1 MVTTIIFILILA
13 LLVLI
18 HEFGHFIA
26 AKKSGVLVEEFGFGF
41 PPRVWGKKIGETLYS
56 INLLPIGGFVKVY
69 GEEYHETQTSV
80 DPKMAPR
87 AFVNKKPWQK
97 AVIILAGVVM
107 NVILAVMIY
116 YILLGANNFKSD
128 PFTLFGDYQFRFGQQ
143 QEQVVVANIVKDSPA
158 AKAGVEIGDIVQRI
172 QPEDGSWISV
182 GSAEEM
188 IKYINANQGKE
199 MSIELIN
206 IKNNERKIIDVIPKY
221 NPQLKR
227 ALIGVGL
234 AQSVILSYEKPT
246 ERLTA
251 GFLHSY
257 NIMSYSMNTMGFFIS
272 SSFKEKSLGPVSE
285 TVSGPVGI
293 FNVVSDIVEFSG
305 SKLFIN
311 LAQLMGLLSLSLAT
325 INVMPFP
332 ALDGGRLVF
341 VAYEW
346 ISGKRPNQTVERY
359 VNMIGFITLIGL
371 AIVISINDIVRL
383 IK

>member
-26 AKKSGVLVEEFGFGF
+26 AKKNGVLVEEFGFGF

-56 INLLPIGGFVKVY
+56 INLFPIGGFVKVY
-69 GEEYHETQTSV
+69 GEEYHEANINV
-80 DPKMAPR
+80 DPKLAKR

-97 AVIILAGVVM
+97 AMIILAGVFM
-107 NVILAVMIY
+107 NVLLAVAIY
-116 YILLGANNFKSD
+116 YVLLGTNNFKSD
-128 PFTLFGDYQFRFGQQ
+128 PFTLFGDYKFRFGTQ
-143 QEQVVVANIVKDSPA
+143 QEQVVVANIVKKSPA
-158 AKAGVEIGDIVQRI
+158 DQAGVEIGDVVQRI
-172 QPEDGSWISV
+172 QPAGENWV
-182 GSAEEM
+182 TVASAAEM
-188 IKYINANQGKE
+188 IKYITSAQGKNLT
-199 MSIELIN
+199 IDLIN
-206 IKNNERKIIDVIPKY
+206 IKNNKMKTIIVTPKY

-234 AQSVILSYEKPT
+234 AQSVILSYDGPLQ
-246 ERLTA
+246 RLTA

-272 SSFKEKSLGPVSE
+272 SSFKQRSLGPVSE

-293 FNVVSDIVEFSG
+293 FNVVSDIVQFSG

-311 LAQLMGLLSLSLAT
+311 LAQLMALLSLSLAS

-341 VAYEW
+341 VLYEW
-346 ISGKRPNQTVERY
+346 ISGKRPNQRVEQY
-359 VNMIGFITLIGL
+359 VNMAGFVTLIAL
-371 AIVISINDIVRL
+371 AIVISVNDVIRL
-383 IK
+383 FR

>member
-26 AKKSGVLVEEFGFGF
+26 AKKNGVLVEEFGFGF
-41 PPRVWGKKIGETLYS
+41 PPRVWGKKIGETIYS

-69 GEEYHETQTSV
+69 GEEYHETDPSI
-80 DPKMAPR
+80 DPKLAAR

-97 AVIILAGVVM
+97 AIIILAGVFM
-107 NVILAVMIY
+107 NVVLAVFIY
-116 YILLGANNFKSD
+116 YILLGTNNFKSD
-128 PFTLFGDYQFRFGQQ
+128 PFTLFGDYKFRFGTQE
-143 QEQVVVANIVKDSPA
+143 EQVVVANIVKKSPA
-158 AKAGVEIGDIVQRI
+158 DQAGVDIGDVVTRI
-172 QPEDGSWISV
+172 QPAGKNWVTVSR
-182 GSAEEM
+182 AEEM
-188 IKYINANQGKE
+188 ISYITKAQGTNLT
-199 MSIELIN
+199 IDLVN
-206 IKNNERKIIDVIPKY
+206 IKDNKKKTVIVTPKY
-221 NPQLKR
+221 NAELKR

-234 AQSVILSYEKPT
+234 AQSVVLSYQQPLD
-246 ERLTA
+246 RLTA

-272 SSFKEKSLGPVSE
+272 SSFKERSLGPVSE

-293 FNVVSDIVEFSG
+293 FNVVHDIVQFSG
-305 SKLFIN
+305 SKVFIN
-311 LAQLMGLLSLSLAT
+311 LAQLMGLLSLSLAS

-341 VAYEW
+341 VLYEW
-346 ISGKRPNQTVERY
+346 ISRKRPNQTVERY

-371 AIVISINDIVRL
+371 AIVISINDVVRL
-383 IK
+383 FK